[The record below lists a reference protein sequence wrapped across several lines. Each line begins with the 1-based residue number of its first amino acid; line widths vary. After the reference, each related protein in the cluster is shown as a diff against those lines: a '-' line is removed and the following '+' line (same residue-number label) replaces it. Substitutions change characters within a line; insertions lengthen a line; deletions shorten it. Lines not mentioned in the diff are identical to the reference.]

1 MLGNAWNPSVRC
13 QPLGRRPARCGIIKS
28 KIFVDTKVWGHGW
41 NRRNSINNALFDSLA
56 IFTISA
62 RCKGGKF
69 VQNNVVCN
77 AVFLFT
83 SCAQNVLALW
93 HVQALTIGQ
102 VRRIIVLRHRIWSSM
117 SVSSHGR
124 ACPLVHKL
132 FISSR

>member
-1 MLGNAWNPSVRC
+1 MGLSNPRFSSIQRFGVMAGTGAIQSTMHSLTLWRFSQFLPDVR
-13 QPLGRRPARCGIIKS
+13 G
-28 KIFVDTKVWGHGW
+28 D
-41 NRRNSINNALFDSLA
+41 
-56 IFTISA
+56 
-62 RCKGGKF
+62 KF

-102 VRRIIVLRHRIWSSM
+102 VRRIIVLRHRICSSM

-132 FISSR
+132 FISSG